1 MINQSLKVLYRHAP
15 ITTPSSGNEE
25 ARRREIT
32 DAGKGSGKI
41 WVQSSVT
48 VFVLLGGDTVNATG
62 ADGATDEIELLVGS
76 AQPIIDTGGA
86 AYVSIKA
93 ASDARVVIQEVA

>member
-1 MINQSLKVLYRHAP
+1 MINQSLKVLYRHEP
-15 ITTPSSGNEE
+15 ITTPNSGDPA
-25 ARRREIT
+25 ARRKEIT
-32 DAGKGSGKI
+32 DAGKGSGKL

-48 VFVLLGGDTVNATG
+48 VWVLLGGDDVDATG
-62 ADGATDEIELLVGS
+62 ADNATGEIELLVGS
-76 AQPIIDTGGA
+76 AQPVIDTGGA